1 LLEPVTLDQLRVLI
15 AIADAGSF
23 SAAARKLKRAQS
35 AISHAVASLE
45 ASLAFSLFDRAS
57 HKPQLTDAG
66 RIMLAD
72 ARAVVSRAGELRE
85 RAKSIAE
92 DVEPDLSLAVD
103 VMFPVEVLT
112 ESLRALQVA
121 FPLLAVTVHTDALG
135 AVEARLRDGTARL
148 GIGPDFQVDA
158 TGPIERRPL
167 TEIAM
172 ASMVARDHPLAAW
185 QGTIPRH
192 ELERHVQL
200 VLTDRSQLTSGIMRG
215 VVSPR
220 VWRFADLATRYGFLK
235 AGLGF
240 CNMPLHMVKDDLAT
254 GRLKRIVVEGW
265 ERPDYA
271 IPLYLMFPRG
281 HVPGRAACWLIKDME
296 ARFKQSATIAPVPPA
311 PQAAKIRAKRTA
323 GRGGA

>member
-1 LLEPVTLDQLRVLI
+1 MLESVTLDQLRVLI

-23 SAAARKLKRAQS
+23 SAAARRLKRAQS

-45 ASLAFSLFDRAS
+45 VSLGFSLFDRAS

-66 RIMLAD
+66 RTMLVD
-72 ARAVVSRAGELRE
+72 ARAVVSRADELRA

-112 ESLRALQVA
+112 ESLRALQRT
-121 FPLLAVTVHTDALG
+121 FPLLPVTVHTDALG

-148 GIGPDFQVDA
+148 GIGSDFQVDA
-158 TGPIERRPL
+158 PGPIERHPL
-167 TEIAM
+167 TEIMM
-172 ASMVARDHPLAAW
+172 ASMVAREHPLAAW
-185 QGTIPRH
+185 QGTIPRR

-220 VWRFADLATRYGFLK
+220 VWRFADLATRYEFLK

-240 CNMPLHMVKDDLAT
+240 CNMPLHMAKNDLAA
-254 GRLKRIVVEGW
+254 GRLKRIVAEGW
-265 ERPDYA
+265 EKAAYA
-271 IPLYLMFPRG
+271 LPLYLMFPRG
-281 HVPGRAACWLIKDME
+281 HMPGRAASWLIEDMQ
-296 ARFKQSATIAPVPPA
+296 ARFRQSAAIAPSSE
-311 PQAAKIRAKRTA
+311 T
-323 GRGGA
+323 

>member
-1 LLEPVTLDQLRVLI
+1 MLEPVTLDQLRVLI
-15 AIADAGSF
+15 AIADGGSF
-23 SAAARKLKRAQS
+23 SAAARKLRRAQS

-45 ASLAFSLFDRAS
+45 ASLGFSLFDRAS

-66 RIMLAD
+66 RTILTD
-72 ARAVVSRAGELRE
+72 ARAVVSRADELRE

-112 ESLRALQVA
+112 ESLLALRAA
-121 FPLLAVTVHTDALG
+121 FPLLGVTVHTDALG

-148 GIGPDFQVDA
+148 GIGPDFQID
-158 TGPIERRPL
+158 TSGPIERRPL
-167 TEIAM
+167 TEIVM
-172 ASMVARDHPLAAW
+172 ASVVAAEHPLAAW
-185 QGTIPRH
+185 PSTIPRH
-192 ELERHVQL
+192 ELARHVQL
-200 VLTDRSQLTSGIMRG
+200 VLTDRSQLTSGIIRG

-240 CNMPLHMVKDDLAT
+240 CNMPLHMVKEDLAA
-254 GRLKRIVVEGW
+254 GRLKRIVAEGW
-265 ERPDYA
+265 EEPEYT

-281 HVPGRAACWLIKDME
+281 HVPGRAARWFIKDVE
-296 ARFKQSATIAPVPPA
+296 ARFKGN
-311 PQAAKIRAKRTA
+311 AA
-323 GRGGA
+323 